1 MKQTK
6 TIGNELALQSLIG
19 ELRREFSGSQYLRV
33 TYGTDKART
42 VPQNSLIHAAYGQV
56 SRELGEQSVAEVRRE
71 AKLTLGVPILRAED
85 EEFRAA
91 YDAVLKALTYEQ
103 KLKAMDFWP
112 VTSRMNTDQLTRYYA
127 AMQKQYAAV
136 QLDVAA

>member
-1 MKQTK
+1 VKAAIFSEM
-6 TIGNELALQSLIG
+6 GLQRAIG
-19 ELRREFSGSQYLRV
+19 ELRSMFKASGYLRI
-33 TYGTDKART
+33 TASDSKPRSTQ
-42 VPQNSLIHAAYGQV
+42 QNALIHAAYGQI

-91 YDAVLKALTYEQ
+91 YDATIKTLTYEQ

-112 VTSRMNTDQLTRYYA
+112 VTSRMNTDQLSRYYA
-127 AMQKQYAAV
+127 AMQKQYQAV
-136 QLDVAA
+136 QFEVAA